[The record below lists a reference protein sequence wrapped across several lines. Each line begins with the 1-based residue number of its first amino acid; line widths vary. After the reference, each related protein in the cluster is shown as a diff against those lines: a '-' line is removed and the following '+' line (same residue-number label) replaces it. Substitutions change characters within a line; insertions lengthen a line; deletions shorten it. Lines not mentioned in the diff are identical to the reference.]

1 MKQNNNQIIRGLPRR
16 LALMALDCW
25 YSRVSGVPQNAPVT
39 QFFAEHFND
48 AYMQHRFQTMTI
60 DPSKSGRMA

>member
-1 MKQNNNQIIRGLPRR
+1 MLVDIVMT
-16 LALMALDCW
+16 LMALDCW

-39 QFFAEHFND
+39 QFFAQHFDD

-60 DPSKSGRMA
+60 DPSKSGRIA

>member
-1 MKQNNNQIIRGLPRR
+1 MLVDIVMT
-16 LALMALDCW
+16 LMALDCW

-48 AYMQHRFQTMTI
+48 SYMQHRFQTMTI